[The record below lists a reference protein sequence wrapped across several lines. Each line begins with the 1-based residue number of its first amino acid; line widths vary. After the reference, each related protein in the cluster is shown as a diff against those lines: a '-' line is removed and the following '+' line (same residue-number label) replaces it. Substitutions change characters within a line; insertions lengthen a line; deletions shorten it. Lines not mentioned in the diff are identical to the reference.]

1 MSEQRNQRN
10 PEEIEA
16 DIAQHR
22 ERLDESLEE
31 LEERYSPQ
39 QLINRTFDYVRH
51 GGANEFAANL
61 SETIKQNPAPFLIT
75 SVGLGWLIWSSQR
88 SVNSR
93 PQSGNATRGIEAYYP
108 SKPVGTAN
116 KPVGTTGDNDSHGRG
131 RTAAAKE
138 KAQHMSDKAQ
148 HMSGSVKD
156 RAREMSDG
164 MRERTSRVRAGS
176 RNAMHGASSRAQ
188 NLGQQTTH
196 FIKEHPVMAGALGI
210 AVGAAIGS
218 LLPSTRTED
227 ERMGGLR
234 DKAVDRA
241 TEEGERYAEEARA
254 KVHEKAEQVE
264 NQDTSESGSSGT
276 GGASKTG
283 GDSASREATTNSSSM
298 GVSGAGGDTASRGSS
313 GSTGTT
319 SSSAIPPSSTTPGS
333 AAEATEPNTTRRSGV
348 NGDDSRSGGNR

>member
-1 MSEQRNQRN
+1 MSERRNQRN

-61 SETIKQNPAPFLIT
+61 GETIKQNPAPFMVT

-88 SVNSR
+88 SANGR
-93 PQSGNATRGIEAYYP
+93 PHSGNGTRGVEGYYP
-108 SKPVGTAN
+108 SKPVA
-116 KPVGTTGDNDSHGRG
+116 TTSGNDSQGHG

-148 HMSGSVKD
+148 HMSGSIKD
-156 RAREMSDG
+156 RARGMSDG
-164 MRERTSRVRAGS
+164 MRERTSRARAGS

-188 NLGQQTTH
+188 SVGQQTTH

-210 AVGAAIGS
+210 ALGAAIGS

-227 ERMGGLR
+227 ERLGAMR
-234 DKAVDRA
+234 DKTVDRA

-254 KVHEKAEQVE
+254 KANEKAEQAGSQ
-264 NQDTSESGSSGT
+264 NSAESGRSGS
-276 GGASKTG
+276 GGASETG
-283 GDSASREATTNSSSM
+283 GNSAFREA
-298 GVSGAGGDTASRGSS
+298 
-313 GSTGTT
+313 
-319 SSSAIPPSSTTPGS
+319 TTPGS
-333 AAEATEPNTTRRSGV
+333 AAEATEPRQSGV
-348 NGDDSRSGGNR
+348 NGDDSRSGGSR